1 MSARIAY
8 DAPDKTGFRW
18 PDQARC
24 EAIERGFADRHLAR
38 FYMEAYAHPPISSPA
53 AGAREMVPRIHAV
66 RGPRLRP
73 PAGVEAPWRRRRAI
87 SCANTRRLS
96 AGRSSRSS
104 RRCRSTRSGKGRGCD
119 LPRTCPVPSSRRR
132 KLLAVRS
139 AGFGTSSR
147 CRTSAIFGRARRKMF
162 DDLAIHQIREAMRCR
177 SNSSRPSAGRRT
189 PYWTIRGTYLGRYV
203 ERSTRTGDRRVAA
216 RMLADEKAKIERDAI
231 SGAQP
236 VGKTFA
242 GAAAAYM
249 HATGVTRFMK
259 PLLLH
264 FRDAD
269 LASIDQEAI
278 DSAAVAILPHGTA
291 ATRNRQVYTPVS
303 AVLRHAGTVIA
314 LRRPQGRSGA
324 RSGPLAMAGAGCA
337 ARRRRQSLR

>member
-1 MSARIAY
+1 M
-8 DAPDKTGFRW
+8 PLK
-18 PDQARC
+18 
-24 EAIERGFADRHLAR
+24 L
-38 FYMEAYAHPPISSPA
+38 
-53 AGAREMVPRIHAV
+53 VP
-66 RGPRLRP
+66 
-73 PAGVEAPWRRRRAI
+73 
-87 SCANTRRLS
+87 
-96 AGRSSRSS
+96 
-104 RRCRSTRSGKGRGCD
+104 
-119 LPRTCPVPSSRRR
+119 
-132 KLLAVRS
+132 
-139 AGFGTSSR
+139 
-147 CRTSAIFGRARRKMF
+147 
-162 DDLAIHQIREAMRCR
+162 
-177 SNSSRPSAGRRT
+177 PSAGRRT

-203 ERSTRTGDRRVAA
+203 ERSTRTGDWRVAA

-314 LRRPQGRSGA
+314 LRRPKGAQGREVVHWLWPEQVA
-324 RSGPLAMAGAGCA
+324 RLVAA
-337 ARRRRQSLR
+337 ARASGDPDLPALIVLAVATGLRRSEMARISVEDIRLQESFLFITKTKSGKPRPVHLPPAAVAELSAHPSIGQESGRLFSFHIGSGLYRPLHDAYAAAGIDHGGQPLHILRHTYGTWMRRYGKIDETGMLQTGTWANPKSVRRYVHSVVSEEARKADMLPISGVFGDKKLKSLK